1 MSSGQNLQHMRVVS
15 MSLPENN
22 ELSKDNGG
30 CRSGI
35 ERRQFIYTECIP
47 ERRSGKDR
55 RKGFDRRS
63 TLGRRRGY
71 ERRGNQNSGYRNAV
85 EHGD

>member
-1 MSSGQNLQHMRVVS
+1 MRIGV
-15 MSLPENN
+15 MNFPENS
-22 ELSKDNGG
+22 EMAKDKGG
-30 CRSGI
+30 TRSGI

-63 TLGRRRGY
+63 ALGRRRGY
-71 ERRGNQNSGYRNAV
+71 ERRGNQSSGYRNAV
-85 EHGD
+85 GLGD